1 MPQIRAFAEADRE
14 PVVSLSLR
22 AWEPV
27 HASMRRVLGETIY
40 RRLIPDWRESQRKTV
55 TEDLDAEG
63 SHVWVAVREGAVT
76 GFVAVHLHAEDKA
89 GEIHLVA
96 VDPDHQGVGVG
107 RALVDHATEWVRAQ
121 GMETVTVETGGD
133 EGHGPARALYEA
145 AGYTPM
151 PIVRYFHA
159 L

>member
-40 RRLIPDWRESQRKTV
+40 RRLIPDWRESQRRTV
-55 TEDLDAEG
+55 TEDLDSEG
-63 SHVWVAVREGAVT
+63 SHVWVAVREDVVV
-76 GFVAVHLHAEDKA
+76 GFVAVHLQAEDKA
-89 GEIHLVA
+89 GEIYLVA

-121 GMETVTVETGGD
+121 GMESVMVETGGD

>member
-1 MPQIRAFAEADRE
+1 MPQIRAFTETDRE

-27 HASMRRVLGETIY
+27 HASMRGVLGERLY
-40 RRLIPDWRESQRKTV
+40 QRLIPDWRENQRRTV
-55 TEDLDAEG
+55 NEDLDSEH
-63 SHVWVAVREGAVT
+63 SHVWVAVREGTVA
-76 GFVAVHLHAEDKA
+76 GFVAVHLTVEDKA
-89 GEIHLVA
+89 GEIYLVA

-107 RALVDHATEWVRAQ
+107 RALVDHATEWMRAQ
-121 GMETVTVETGGD
+121 GVETAMVETGGD

-145 AGYTPM
+145 VGFTPM
-151 PIVRYFHA
+151 PVVRYFRT